1 MAKLNFNYNL
11 KKDAWSWVLIA
22 KDKNLWGLNRRDQI
36 AQISDELLAKIEKAS
51 FSRALSVVE
60 DHIKKDSK
68 RDYKGKVVNYEIRT
82 LEKSWKV
89 VDKKYFKILSSITQ
103 KPIFTD
109 KFDCYFTTGLMC
121 PYNEKEK
128 WFMVSMWHSIPFS
141 ITTICHEIMH
151 LQFLHYYKNYLKKK
165 GLTNDQIEDLKESLT
180 FLLNESEFESIIL
193 SQDNGYPEH
202 EKLRKKL
209 SNIWSKNK
217 DFQNL
222 IDEAI
227 FFILKNK

>member
-1 MAKLNFNYNL
+1 MTKLNFNYNL

-22 KDKNLWGLNRRDQI
+22 KDTNLWGLNWRNQI
-36 AQISDELLAKIEKAS
+36 AQISDELLADIEKAS
-51 FSRALSVVE
+51 FSKALDVVE
-60 DHIKKDSK
+60 EHIKKDPDREYKSK
-68 RDYKGKVVNYEIRT
+68 VMDAEMQALG
-82 LEKSWKV
+82 KSWRLIE
-89 VDKKYFKILSSITQ
+89 KKYFKILSGITR

-109 KFDCYFTTGLMC
+109 KLDCYFTTGMMC
-121 PYNEKEK
+121 PYNEKEG

-180 FLLNESEFESIIL
+180 FLLNEPEFKSIIL

-202 EKLRKKL
+202 SKLRKKL
-209 SNIWSKNK
+209 SDTWSKNK
-217 DFQNL
+217 DFNNL
-222 IDEAI
+222 LDEAI
-227 FFILKNK
+227 NFVKK